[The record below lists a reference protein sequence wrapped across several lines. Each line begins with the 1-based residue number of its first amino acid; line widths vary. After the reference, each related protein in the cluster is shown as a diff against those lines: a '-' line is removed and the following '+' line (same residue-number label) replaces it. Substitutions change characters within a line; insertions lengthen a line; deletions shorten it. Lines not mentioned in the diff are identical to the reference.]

1 MKPTCRTAWNFSI
14 NIRGHFLIFEQTK
27 MDATFHS
34 SSSIHS
40 PLAFKNVK
48 CFGMHM
54 YNWLSLASSLSVWLA
69 YLLFGWGSWS
79 KCIKRDFHLI
89 TPHHHRPRER
99 EKRREGNLYVTNN
112 EIWRSCPFF
121 LMVHTYCF
129 GFILKIP

>member
-54 YNWLSLASSLSVWLA
+54 YNWLSVASSLSVWLA

-89 TPHHHRPRER
+89 TPHHHRPKER
-99 EKRREGNLYVTNN
+99 EKEEKVTFMWPTTKYD
-112 EIWRSCPFF
+112 EAVPF

>member
-89 TPHHHRPRER
+89 TPHHHRPKER
-99 EKRREGNLYVTNN
+99 EKEEKVTFMWPTTKYD
-112 EIWRSCPFF
+112 EAVPF